1 MRLLEERIRR
11 EALVVSPDVLR
22 VDMFLNHLI
31 DAAFLDELGAE
42 FARVF
47 ADEIGR
53 ITKILTVEAS
63 GIAIA
68 CAAARHFDVP
78 VLFAK
83 KGFGNKTLDKDVYCS
98 SVFSFTKE
106 TVSTV
111 SVARRF
117 LCPGERVLVIDD
129 FLANGAAARGLLNI
143 IEQADAELAGVGI
156 VIEKGFQPGGMEL
169 RAQGVRVE
177 SLAVIESMGD
187 GRVTFADSEALAA
200 PQAASI

>member
-1 MRLLEERIRR
+1 LRLLEERIRR
-11 EALVVSPDVLR
+11 EALVVLPDVLR

-31 DAAFLDELGAE
+31 DAELLDEIGAE
-42 FARVF
+42 FARIF
-47 ADEIGR
+47 ADEVGR

-68 CAAARHFDVP
+68 CAAARHFGVP

-83 KGFGNKTLDKDVYCS
+83 KGAGNKTLDKDVYCS

-106 TVSTV
+106 AVSTV

-117 LCPGERVLVIDD
+117 LRPGERVLVIDD
-129 FLANGAAARGLLNI
+129 FLANGAAARGLLDI
-143 IEQADAELAGVGI
+143 IDQADAELAGIGI
-156 VIEKGFQPGGMEL
+156 VIEKGFQPGGTVL

-177 SLAVIESMGD
+177 SLALIKSMSE
-187 GRVTFADSEALAA
+187 GRVTFAESEAALAL
-200 PQAASI
+200 